1 MKTIFNSLYII
12 WIVWNNA
19 DWLVKRIDLYFDID
33 GVLVKPSSSVCNL
46 GVLFDSSSSFGFH
59 LAAIVKSSF
68 YHLRNIAHLRSSLS
82 LADAETVVHELI
94 TSRLD

>member
-12 WIVWNNA
+12 WIVWINA
-19 DWLVKRIDLYFDID
+19 DWLVKRIDMYFDID

-46 GVLFDSSSSFGFH
+46 GFLFDSSSSFGFH
-59 LAAIVKSSF
+59 FHAIVKSSF
-68 YHLRNIAHLRSSLS
+68 YLRNIAHLHSSLN

-94 TSRLD
+94 TYHLD